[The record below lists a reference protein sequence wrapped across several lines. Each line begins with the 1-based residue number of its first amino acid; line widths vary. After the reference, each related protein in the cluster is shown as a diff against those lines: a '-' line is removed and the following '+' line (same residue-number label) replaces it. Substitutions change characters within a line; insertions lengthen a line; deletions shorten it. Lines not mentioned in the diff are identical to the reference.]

1 MYRLR
6 LLDTARKDLESLD
19 PDIGRRISKKL
30 QWLAENLGQLQPQ
43 PLKGDLSGLYKFR
56 IGDYRVIYE
65 LLPEEELILIHT
77 LGHRR
82 DIYKS

>member
-6 LLDTARKDLESLD
+6 LLDNARKDLEDLD
-19 PDIGRRISKKL
+19 PAIARRVSKKL
-30 QWLAENLGQLQPQ
+30 RWLAENMDQLQPQ
-43 PLKGDLSGLYKFR
+43 PLKGDLSDLYKFR
-56 IGDYRVIYE
+56 VGDYRVLYE

-82 DIYKS
+82 DIYRS